1 MEEIKKMNEL
11 DTELD
16 DELQIVDV
24 EEELD
29 FGTNVICGFN
39 C

>member
-1 MEEIKKMNEL
+1 MEDIEKVNDIQQ
-11 DTELD
+11 D

-24 EEELD
+24 EEEVD
-29 FGTNVICGFN
+29 YWSNCICGAL